1 MPRSSR
7 TAGLLLLLAL
17 AAPVGAHPVPRDNH
31 DRTVVVRLT
40 ADAVLVDYR
49 LELDETRAALDLPR
63 SEQANVRSPRDFYA
77 VFTRYFAPKLAYN
90 LVADLDGKPLEFTCV
105 ERRHELSDHLRCDYR
120 FRAEWKPAVGQP
132 HTFRLNE
139 ANDPRD
145 DFSRLEL
152 RLGAS
157 PRVTFWEVI
166 VPSDEV
172 IARSNRERL
181 PGDSDRLRTVSVR
194 FVVSAEGARGWYKA
208 ALPPDPEL
216 PRTPTEG
223 DASAVLPA
231 APPGAEVALAKPLRE
246 EAAGAEGEA
255 HRSHKLLYLLLDT
268 RQGFVVLLLL
278 AAGFGAVHALTPGH
292 GKTMVAAYLI
302 GEQGTVWNALLL
314 GLVVTLTHTSA
325 VLLLAALLPRF
336 FPHAVPAT
344 IQTTLGLVGGLLIA
358 GLGLWLL
365 LRRLSG
371 QADHFHLGGGHHHGH
386 GHSHEPLAAR
396 ESLSAVVVGPD
407 HAHGPGEAVRPVGWW
422 GVVVLGVSGGI
433 VPCWDA
439 IAMLCVAV
447 SAQRLW
453 LGLPLLL
460 AFSAGLAAVLIALG
474 LSVVY
479 ARKWAGGRWGGKF
492 HRVVRALPLASAA
505 LITVMGLWL
514 CYDSFHPDAEPP
526 AAARPVSAPSSSPSS
541 PG

>member
-1 MPRSSR
+1 MPRTSR
-7 TAGLLLLLAL
+7 TACLLLLAL
-17 AAPVGAHPVPRDNH
+17 AAPAGAHPVPRDNH

-63 SEQANVRSPRDFYA
+63 SEQANIRSPRDFYA

-90 LVADLDGKPLEFTCV
+90 LVADLDGKPLELTCV
-105 ERRHELSDHLRCDYR
+105 EQRHELTDHLRCDYR
-120 FRAEWKPAVGQP
+120 FRAEWRPAVGQP
-132 HTFRLNE
+132 HTFRLTE

-152 RLGAS
+152 RLGGS
-157 PRVTFWEVI
+157 PRITFRELSA
-166 VPSDEV
+166 PSDEV
-172 IARSNRERL
+172 IARSNRERR
-181 PGDSDRLRTVSVR
+181 PGDSDRLRTVSAR

-208 ALPPDPEL
+208 ALPPDPDL
-216 PRTPTEG
+216 PRSPPEG
-223 DASAVLPA
+223 DASSVLS
-231 APPGAEVALAKPLRE
+231 APTPGAEVALAKPLRD
-246 EAAGAEGEA
+246 EAAGGEGGA

-292 GKTMVAAYLI
+292 GKTMVAAYLV
-302 GEQGTVWNALLL
+302 GEHGTVWHALLL
-314 GLVVTLTHTSA
+314 GLVVTLTHTAA

-336 FPHAVPAT
+336 FPGAVPAT
-344 IQTTLGLVGGLLIA
+344 IQTALGLVGGLLIA

-371 QADHFHLGGGHHHGH
+371 RADHFHLGGGHHHHHHH
-386 GHSHEPLAAR
+386 GH
-396 ESLSAVVVGPD
+396 D
-407 HAHGPGEAVRPVGWW
+407 HTHGPGGEVRPVRWW
-422 GVVVLGVSGGI
+422 GLVVLGVSGGI

-460 AFSAGLAAVLIALG
+460 AFSAGLAAVLIVLG
-474 LSVVY
+474 VSVVH
-479 ARKWAGGRWGGKF
+479 ARNWAGARWGGQF
-492 HRVVRALPLASAA
+492 RRVVRALPLASAA

-514 CYDSFHPDAEPP
+514 CYDSFHPE
-526 AAARPVSAPSSSPSS
+526 
-541 PG
+541 

>member
-1 MPRSSR
+1 MPRAPR
-7 TAGLLLLLAL
+7 TACLLLLLAL
-17 AAPVGAHPVPRDNH
+17 AAPAGAHPVPGDNH

-40 ADAVLVDYR
+40 AEAVLVDYR

-63 SEQANVRSPRDFYA
+63 SEQANIRAPRDFYA
-77 VFTRYFAPKLAYN
+77 VFTHYFGSVLAYN
-90 LVADLDGKPLEFTCV
+90 LVANLDGQPLEFTCV
-105 ERRHELSDHLRCDYR
+105 EERHELADHLRCDYR
-120 FRAEWKPAVGQP
+120 FRAPWRPAPGRP
-132 HTFRLNE
+132 HTFELRE
-139 ANDPRD
+139 ANFHRD

-152 RLGAS
+152 RLGGS
-157 PRVTFWEVI
+157 PHVTFLEVKA
-166 VPSDEV
+166 PSDEV
-172 IARSNRERL
+172 IARSNKERK
-181 PGDSDRLRTVSVR
+181 PGDTDRLRTASAR
-194 FVVSAEGARGWYKA
+194 FVVSAEGTSGS
-208 ALPPDPEL
+208 DSE
-216 PRTPTEG
+216 
-223 DASAVLPA
+223 A
-231 APPGAEVALAKPLRE
+231 APAGPSREETGGAE
-246 EAAGAEGEA
+246 AGAP
-255 HRSHKLLYLLLDT
+255 RSHKLLHLLLDT

-278 AAGFGAVHALTPGH
+278 AAAFGAVHALTPGH

-314 GLVVTLTHTSA
+314 GLVVTLTHTAA
-325 VLLLAALLPRF
+325 VLILAALLPRF
-336 FPHAVPAT
+336 FPGAVPAT
-344 IQTTLGLVGGLLIA
+344 IQTVLGLVGGLLIA

-371 QADHFHLGGGHHHGH
+371 RADHFHLGGGHHHHHHHHGH
-386 GHSHEPLAAR
+386 GHSHGPVTAR
-396 ESLSAVVVGPD
+396 ETLSAVVVGPD

-422 GVVVLGVSGGI
+422 GIVVLGVSGGI

-474 LSVVY
+474 VSVVY
-479 ARKWAGGRWGGKF
+479 ARRWTAGRWGDRF

-514 CYDSFHPDAEPP
+514 CYDSFHPGAEPP
-526 AAARPVSAPSSSPSS
+526 AATQPVSAPSGNP
-541 PG
+541 